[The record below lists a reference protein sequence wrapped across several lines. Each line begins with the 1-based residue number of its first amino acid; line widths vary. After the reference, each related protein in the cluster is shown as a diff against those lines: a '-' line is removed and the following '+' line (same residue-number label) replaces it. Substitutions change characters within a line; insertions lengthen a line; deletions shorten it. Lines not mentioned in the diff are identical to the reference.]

1 MAGGTT
7 KMGACRPMRT
17 VKICGEAVETI
28 DRRWSSVMAALFR
41 TNMSKSTIEQKN
53 LLPCYDQYS

>member
-1 MAGGTT
+1 
-7 KMGACRPMRT
+7 MGACRPMRT